1 MSTIEIHEFST
12 GVKVQSSQVGTQV
25 LWWVEDYTEE
35 DFMNCTLE
43 PIPDVVYQA
52 IDEEL
57 LKIPC
62 FPQNVPEKEKF
73 VIIGRE
79 VKNKKEAWS
88 IIAVISKGKDRNR
101 EEVLLYRYFI
111 AQGSGKLTNLL
122 AWFNTNN
129 KPTFDPFDQKD
140 TRKTHLYDDSN
151 TRHNDA
157 LKLPQFQALLEEKNP
172 CLVIPRDLKCTVIM
186 INQLAERR
194 KNKNKLTAWAY
205 QIEEIYKPQTFQ
217 AIYPLNSDAENYLRK
232 KVSQRFKPKIFN
244 NLLGFLSDF
253 YQLITHPIKVPLLLL
268 VGMFFVGGTLISFPA
283 CFVLFAVFS
292 WSIVFIIGILIMFSL
307 GFYLGG
313 SS

>member
-1 MSTIEIHEFST
+1 LVH
-12 GVKVQSSQVGTQV
+12 K
-25 LWWVEDYTEE
+25 L
-35 DFMNCTLE
+35 
-43 PIPDVVYQA
+43 A

-62 FPQNVPEKEKF
+62 FPKSLNPQKF

-111 AQGSGKLTNLL
+111 AQGLGKLTDLL

-129 KPTFDPFDQKD
+129 KPTFNPFDQKD
-140 TRKTHLYDDSN
+140 IGQPHFYDDSK

-157 LKLPQFQALLEEKNP
+157 LTLPQFKPLLEEKNP
-172 CLVIPRDLKCTVIM
+172 CLVIPHDLTCTVIM

-194 KNKNKLTAWAY
+194 KKKNKLTAWSY

-217 AIYPLNSDAENYLRK
+217 VIYPLNSDAENYLRK

-244 NLLGFLSDF
+244 NLLGFLGDF
-253 YQLITHPIKVPLLLL
+253 YQLMTHTIKVPLFLL
-268 VGMFFVGGTLISFPA
+268 VGIFFVGGTLISFPA
-283 CFVLFAVFS
+283 CLVLFAGFS
-292 WSIVFIIGILIMFSL
+292 WSILFIIGILIMFLL

>member
-1 MSTIEIHEFST
+1 MSIIEIHEFST
-12 GVKVQSSQVGTQV
+12 GVKVQSSQV

-62 FPQNVPEKEKF
+62 FPQNLPEKEKF

-88 IIAVISKGKDRNR
+88 IIAVISKGINSER

-111 AQGSGKLTNLL
+111 AQGLGKLTDLL

-129 KPTFDPFDQKD
+129 KPTFNPFD
-140 TRKTHLYDDSN
+140 RKFIGQPHLYDNSN

-157 LKLPQFQALLEEKNP
+157 LKLPQFQALLKEKNP
-172 CLVIPRDLKCTVIM
+172 CLVIPHDLTCTVIM

-194 KNKNKLTAWAY
+194 KKKNKLIAWTY

-217 AIYPLNSDAENYLRK
+217 VIYPLNSDAENYLRK
-232 KVSQRFKPKIFN
+232 KVSQRFKPQIFD

-253 YQLITHPIKVPLLLL
+253 YQLMTHPIKVPLLLL
-268 VGMFFVGGTLISFPA
+268 VGIFFVGGTLISFPA
-283 CFVLFAVFS
+283 CLALFVGFS
-292 WSIVFIIGILIMFSL
+292 WPILFIIGILIMFSL

>member
-62 FPQNVPEKEKF
+62 FPKSLNPQKF

-111 AQGSGKLTNLL
+111 AQGLGKLTDLL

-129 KPTFDPFDQKD
+129 RPTFNPFDQKD
-140 TRKTHLYDDSN
+140 IGQPHFYDDSK

-157 LKLPQFQALLEEKNP
+157 LTLPQFKPLLEEKNP
-172 CLVIPRDLKCTVIM
+172 CLVIPHDLTCTVIM

-194 KNKNKLTAWAY
+194 KKKNKLTAWSY

-217 AIYPLNSDAENYLRK
+217 VIYPLNSDAEKHLRK
-232 KVSQRFKPKIFN
+232 KFSQRLMPQIFN
-244 NLLGFLSDF
+244 HLLGFSRKF
-253 YQLITHPIKVPLLLL
+253 YQLMTHPIKVPLLLL
-268 VGMFFVGGTLISFPA
+268 VGIFFVGGTLISFPA
-283 CFVLFAVFS
+283 CLVLFAGFS
-292 WSIVFIIGILIMFSL
+292 WSILFIIGILIMFLL

>member
-1 MSTIEIHEFST
+1 MSIIEIHEFST

-62 FPQNVPEKEKF
+62 FPKSLNPQKF

-111 AQGSGKLTNLL
+111 AQGLGKLTDLL

-129 KPTFDPFDQKD
+129 KPTFDPFDQKYIGQP
-140 TRKTHLYDDSN
+140 HLYDDSN

-157 LKLPQFQALLEEKNP
+157 LTREQFKPLLEEKNP
-172 CLVIPRDLKCTVIM
+172 CLVIPHDLTCTVIM

-232 KVSQRFKPKIFN
+232 KVSQKFKPKLFN
-244 NLLGFLSDF
+244 NLLGFISKF
-253 YQLITHPIKVPLLLL
+253 YQLMTHPIKVPLLLC
-268 VGMFFVGGTLISFPA
+268 VGIFFVGGTLISFPA
-283 CFVLFAVFS
+283 CFVLFAGFS

>member
-62 FPQNVPEKEKF
+62 FPKSLNPQKF

-88 IIAVISKGKDRNR
+88 IIAVISKGINSER

-111 AQGSGKLTNLL
+111 AQGLGKLTDLL

-129 KPTFDPFDQKD
+129 KPAFNPFD
-140 TRKTHLYDDSN
+140 RKSIGQPHLYDNSN

-157 LKLPQFQALLEEKNP
+157 LKLPQFQALLKEKNP
-172 CLVIPRDLKCTVIM
+172 CLVIPHDLTCTVIM

-194 KNKNKLTAWAY
+194 KKKNKLIAWTY

-217 AIYPLNSDAENYLRK
+217 VIYPLNSDAEKHLRK
-232 KVSQRFKPKIFN
+232 KFSQRLMPQIFN
-244 NLLGFLSDF
+244 HLLGFSRKF
-253 YQLITHPIKVPLLLL
+253 YQLMTHPIKVPLFLL
-268 VGMFFVGGTLISFPA
+268 VGIFFVGGTLISFPA
-283 CFVLFAVFS
+283 CLVLFAGFS
-292 WSIVFIIGILIMFSL
+292 WSILFIIGILIMFLL

>member
-1 MSTIEIHEFST
+1 MSIIEIHEFST
-12 GVKVQSSQVGTQV
+12 GVKVQSSQV

-62 FPQNVPEKEKF
+62 FPQNLPEKEKF

-88 IIAVISKGKDRNR
+88 IIAVISKGINSER

-111 AQGSGKLTNLL
+111 AQGLGKLTDLL

-129 KPTFDPFDQKD
+129 KPAFNPFD
-140 TRKTHLYDDSN
+140 RKSIGQPHLYDNSN

-157 LKLPQFQALLEEKNP
+157 LKLPQFQALLKEKNP
-172 CLVIPRDLKCTVIM
+172 CLVIPHDLTCTVIM

-194 KNKNKLTAWAY
+194 KKKNKLIAWTY
-205 QIEEIYKPQTFQ
+205 QIEAIYKPQTFQ
-217 AIYPLNSDAENYLRK
+217 VIYPLNSNAENYLRK
-232 KVSQRFKPKIFN
+232 KVSQRFKPQIFD

-253 YQLITHPIKVPLLLL
+253 YQLMTHPIKVPLLLL
-268 VGMFFVGGTLISFPA
+268 VGIFFVGGTLISFPA
-283 CFVLFAVFS
+283 CLVLFAGFS
-292 WSIVFIIGILIMFSL
+292 WPILFIIGILIMFSL

>member
-1 MSTIEIHEFST
+1 
-12 GVKVQSSQVGTQV
+12 
-25 LWWVEDYTEE
+25 
-35 DFMNCTLE
+35 MNCTLE

-62 FPQNVPEKEKF
+62 FPQNLPEKEKF

-88 IIAVISKGKDRNR
+88 IIAVISKGINSER

-111 AQGSGKLTNLL
+111 AQGLGKLTDLL

-129 KPTFDPFDQKD
+129 KPTFDPFD
-140 TRKTHLYDDSN
+140 RKSIGQPHLYDNSN

-157 LKLPQFQALLEEKNP
+157 LKLPQFQALLKEKNP
-172 CLVIPRDLKCTVIM
+172 CLVIPHDLTCTVIM

-194 KNKNKLTAWAY
+194 KKKNKLTAWSY
-205 QIEEIYKPQTFQ
+205 QIEAIYKPQTFQ
-217 AIYPLNSDAENYLRK
+217 VIYPLNSNAENYLRK
-232 KVSQRFKPKIFN
+232 KVSQRFKPQIFN

-253 YQLITHPIKVPLLLL
+253 YQLMTHPIKVPLLLL
-268 VGMFFVGGTLISFPA
+268 VGIFFVGGTLISFPA
-283 CFVLFAVFS
+283 CLALFVGFS
-292 WSIVFIIGILIMFSL
+292 WPILFIIGILIMFSL
-307 GFYLGG
+307 GFYLGRIF
-313 SS
+313 

>member
-1 MSTIEIHEFST
+1 MSIIEIHEFST
-12 GVKVQSSQVGTQV
+12 GVRVQSSQVHPQV
-25 LWWVEDYTEE
+25 FWWVEDYTEK

-62 FPQNVPEKEKF
+62 FPKSLNPQKF

-88 IIAVISKGKDRNR
+88 IIAVISKGQDRNR

-111 AQGSGKLTNLL
+111 AQGLGKLTDLL

-140 TRKTHLYDDSN
+140 IGQPHFYDDSN

-157 LKLPQFQALLEEKNP
+157 LTLPQFQALLEEKNP
-172 CLVIPRDLKCTVIM
+172 CLVIPHDLTCTVIM

-194 KNKNKLTAWAY
+194 KNKNKLTAWVY

-268 VGMFFVGGTLISFPA
+268 VGIFFVGGTLISFPA
-283 CFVLFAVFS
+283 CFVLFAGFS

>member
-1 MSTIEIHEFST
+1 M
-12 GVKVQSSQVGTQV
+12 
-25 LWWVEDYTEE
+25 EDYTEE

-62 FPQNVPEKEKF
+62 FPKSLNPQKF

-111 AQGSGKLTNLL
+111 AQGLGKLTDLL

-129 KPTFDPFDQKD
+129 KPTFNPFDQKD
-140 TRKTHLYDDSN
+140 IGQPHLYDDSN
-151 TRHNDA
+151 TSPNDA
-157 LKLPQFQALLEEKNP
+157 LTLPQFQALLKEKNP
-172 CLVIPRDLKCTVIM
+172 CLVIPHDLRCTVIM

-194 KNKNKLTAWAY
+194 KKKNKLTAWAY

-244 NLLGFLSDF
+244 NLLGFLGDF
-253 YQLITHPIKVPLLLL
+253 YQLMTHPIKVPLLLL
-268 VGMFFVGGTLISFPA
+268 VGIFFVGGTLISFPA
-283 CFVLFAVFS
+283 CFVLFAGFS
-292 WSIVFIIGILIMFSL
+292 CPILFIIGILIMFSL

>member
-62 FPQNVPEKEKF
+62 FPKSLNPQKF

-111 AQGSGKLTNLL
+111 AQGLGKLTDLL

-129 KPTFDPFDQKD
+129 KPTFNPFDQKD
-140 TRKTHLYDDSN
+140 IGQPHFYDDSK

-157 LKLPQFQALLEEKNP
+157 LTLPQFKPLLEEKNP
-172 CLVIPRDLKCTVIM
+172 CLVIPHDLTCTVIM

-194 KNKNKLTAWAY
+194 KKKNKLTAWSY

-217 AIYPLNSDAENYLRK
+217 VIYPLNSDAE
-232 KVSQRFKPKIFN
+232 
-244 NLLGFLSDF
+244 
-253 YQLITHPIKVPLLLL
+253 
-268 VGMFFVGGTLISFPA
+268 A
-283 CFVLFAVFS
+283 CLVLFAGFS
-292 WSIVFIIGILIMFSL
+292 WSILFIIGILIMFLL

>member
-1 MSTIEIHEFST
+1 
-12 GVKVQSSQVGTQV
+12 
-25 LWWVEDYTEE
+25 L
-35 DFMNCTLE
+35 
-43 PIPDVVYQA
+43 
-52 IDEEL
+52 
-57 LKIPC
+57 
-62 FPQNVPEKEKF
+62 PEKEKF

-88 IIAVISKGKDRNR
+88 IIAVISKGINSER

-111 AQGSGKLTNLL
+111 AQGLGKLTDLL

-129 KPTFDPFDQKD
+129 KPAFNPFD
-140 TRKTHLYDDSN
+140 RKSIGQPHLYDNSN

-157 LKLPQFQALLEEKNP
+157 LKLPQFQALLKEKNP
-172 CLVIPRDLKCTVIM
+172 CLVIPHDLTCTVIM

-194 KNKNKLTAWAY
+194 KKKNKLIAWTY

-217 AIYPLNSDAENYLRK
+217 VIYPLNSNAENYLRK
-232 KVSQRFKPKIFN
+232 KVSQRFKPQIFN

-253 YQLITHPIKVPLLLL
+253 YQLMTHPIKVPLLLL
-268 VGMFFVGGTLISFPA
+268 VGIFFVGGTLISFPA
-283 CFVLFAVFS
+283 CLALFVGFS
-292 WSIVFIIGILIMFSL
+292 WPILFIIGILIMFSL

>member
-1 MSTIEIHEFST
+1 
-12 GVKVQSSQVGTQV
+12 
-25 LWWVEDYTEE
+25 VEDYTEE

-62 FPQNVPEKEKF
+62 FPQNLPEKEKF

-88 IIAVISKGKDRNR
+88 IIAVISKGINSER

-111 AQGSGKLTNLL
+111 AQGLGKLTDLL

-129 KPTFDPFDQKD
+129 KPAFNPFD
-140 TRKTHLYDDSN
+140 RKSIGQPHLYDNSN

-157 LKLPQFQALLEEKNP
+157 LKLPQFQALLKEKNP
-172 CLVIPRDLKCTVIM
+172 CLVIPHDLTCTVIM

-194 KNKNKLTAWAY
+194 KKKNKLTAWSY

-217 AIYPLNSDAENYLRK
+217 VIYPLNSNAENYLRK
-232 KVSQRFKPKIFN
+232 KVSQRFKPQIFN

-253 YQLITHPIKVPLLLL
+253 YQLMTHPIKVPLLLL
-268 VGMFFVGGTLISFPA
+268 VGIFFVGGTLISFPA
-283 CFVLFAVFS
+283 CLALFVGFS
-292 WSIVFIIGILIMFSL
+292 WPILFIIGILIMFSL

>member
-1 MSTIEIHEFST
+1 MSIIEIHEFST
-12 GVKVQSSQVGTQV
+12 GVKVQSSQV

-62 FPQNVPEKEKF
+62 FPQNLPEKEKF

-88 IIAVISKGKDRNR
+88 IIAVISKGINSER

-111 AQGSGKLTNLL
+111 AQGLGKLTDLL

-129 KPTFDPFDQKD
+129 KPTFNPFD
-140 TRKTHLYDDSN
+140 RKSIGQPHLYDNSN

-157 LKLPQFQALLEEKNP
+157 LKLPQFQALLKEKNP
-172 CLVIPRDLKCTVIM
+172 CLVIPHDLTCTVIM

-194 KNKNKLTAWAY
+194 KKKNKLIAWTY

-217 AIYPLNSDAENYLRK
+217 VIYPLNSDAENYLRK
-232 KVSQRFKPKIFN
+232 KVSQRFKPQIFD
-244 NLLGFLSDF
+244 NLLGFLSKL
-253 YQLITHPIKVPLLLL
+253 YQLMTHPIKVPLLLF
-268 VGMFFVGGTLISFPA
+268 VGIFFVGGTLISFPA
-283 CFVLFAVFS
+283 CLVLFAGFS
-292 WSIVFIIGILIMFSL
+292 
-307 GFYLGG
+307 
-313 SS
+313 

>member
-1 MSTIEIHEFST
+1 MSIIEIHEFST
-12 GVKVQSSQVGTQV
+12 GVKVQSSQV

-62 FPQNVPEKEKF
+62 FPQNLPEKEKF

-88 IIAVISKGKDRNR
+88 IIAVISKGINSER

-111 AQGSGKLTNLL
+111 AQGLGKLTDLL

-129 KPTFDPFDQKD
+129 KPAFNPFD
-140 TRKTHLYDDSN
+140 RKSIGQPHLYDNSN

-157 LKLPQFQALLEEKNP
+157 LKLPQFQALLKEKNP
-172 CLVIPRDLKCTVIM
+172 CLVIPHDLTCTVIM

-194 KNKNKLTAWAY
+194 KKKNKLIAWTY
-205 QIEEIYKPQTFQ
+205 QIEAIYKPQTFQ
-217 AIYPLNSDAENYLRK
+217 VIYPLNSNAENYLRK
-232 KVSQRFKPKIFN
+232 KVSQRFKPQIFN

-253 YQLITHPIKVPLLLL
+253 YQLMTHPIKVPLLLL
-268 VGMFFVGGTLISFPA
+268 VGIFFVGGTLISFPA
-283 CFVLFAVFS
+283 CLALFVGFS
-292 WSIVFIIGILIMFSL
+292 WPILFIIGILIMFSL

>member
-1 MSTIEIHEFST
+1 MSIIEIHEFST
-12 GVKVQSSQVGTQV
+12 GVKVQSSQV

-62 FPQNVPEKEKF
+62 FPKSLNPQKF

-88 IIAVISKGKDRNR
+88 IIAVISKGINSER

-111 AQGSGKLTNLL
+111 AQGLGKLTDLL

-129 KPTFDPFDQKD
+129 KPAFNPFD
-140 TRKTHLYDDSN
+140 RKSIGQPHLYDNSN

-157 LKLPQFQALLEEKNP
+157 LKLPQFQALLKEKNP
-172 CLVIPRDLKCTVIM
+172 CLVIPHDLTCTVIM

-194 KNKNKLTAWAY
+194 KKKNKLIAWTY

-217 AIYPLNSDAENYLRK
+217 VIYPLNSNAENYLRK
-232 KVSQRFKPKIFN
+232 KVSQRFKPQIFN

-253 YQLITHPIKVPLLLL
+253 YQLMTHPIKVPLLLL
-268 VGMFFVGGTLISFPA
+268 VGIFFVGGTLISFPA
-283 CFVLFAVFS
+283 CLALFVGFS
-292 WSIVFIIGILIMFSL
+292 WPILFIIGILIMFSL

>member
-1 MSTIEIHEFST
+1 MSIIEIHEFST
-12 GVKVQSSQVGTQV
+12 VVKVQSSQV

-52 IDEEL
+52 IDEKL
-57 LKIPC
+57 LKITC
-62 FPQNVPEKEKF
+62 FPQNLPEKEKF

-88 IIAVISKGKDRNR
+88 IIAVISKGINSER

-111 AQGSGKLTNLL
+111 AQGLGKLTDLL

-129 KPTFDPFDQKD
+129 KPTFDPFD
-140 TRKTHLYDDSN
+140 RKSIGQPHLYDNSN

-157 LKLPQFQALLEEKNP
+157 LKLPQFQALLKEKNP
-172 CLVIPRDLKCTVIM
+172 CLVIPHNLTCTVIM

-194 KNKNKLTAWAY
+194 KKKNKLIAWTY
-205 QIEEIYKPQTFQ
+205 QIEAISKPQTFQ
-217 AIYPLNSDAENYLRK
+217 VIYPLNSNAENYLRK
-232 KVSQRFKPKIFN
+232 KVSQRFKPQIFN

-253 YQLITHPIKVPLLLL
+253 YQLMAHPIKVPRLLL
-268 VGMFFVGGTLISFPA
+268 VAIFFAGVNLISFPA
-283 CFVLFAVFS
+283 CLALFVGVS
-292 WSIVFIIGILIMFSL
+292 WPILFIIGILIMFSL
-307 GFYLGG
+307 GFYLGRIF
-313 SS
+313 